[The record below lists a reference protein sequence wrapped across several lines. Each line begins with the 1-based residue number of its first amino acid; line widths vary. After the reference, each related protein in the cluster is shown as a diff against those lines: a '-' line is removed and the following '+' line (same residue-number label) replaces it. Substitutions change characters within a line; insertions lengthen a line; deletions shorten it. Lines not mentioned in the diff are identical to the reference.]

1 MKNLRHLVLIVL
13 TAAAAALSFTGCV
26 STDQDSAVPWAR
38 PQSWEGQQ
46 PAFGGP

>member
-1 MKNLRHLVLIVL
+1 MRNLRHFILLVLA
-13 TAAAAALSFTGCV
+13 TAAAAMTFTGCQ

>member
-1 MKNLRHLVLIVL
+1 MRNIRHLVLL
-13 TAAAAALSFTGCV
+13 ALAAAAAMAFTGCQ

-46 PAFGGP
+46 PSFGGP